1 LDAGEPGV
9 LITTLTAFADALD
22 LSIDV
27 GTLRVLGAY
36 FGIARHRRTGCRFP
50 SIRPLLVP
58 PAGFPARPTVVDPC
72 GPLPVDWAVP
82 AVFVPV
88 AVVPREAAAE
98 SPGLPRLGDAPPV
111 WFADP
116 ADPRLEA
123 APANPGLDA
132 PADPGLVWHR
142 WPRRPCCSRLRRPIL
157 RSRRCHHRHRHHR
170 HHSGPKR
177 LPPRRSP
184 GTRSAVGSK
193 SSYALLSSSHDHCA
207 CDVGRAH
214 RRLQRRVICGRWWA
228 FQAQGAHGRVPPFWG
243 ACGPAARIPG
253 HRSAQCLSSCVAF
266 IGPAGSLGLSCSA

>member
-1 LDAGEPGV
+1 LDAGKPGV
-9 LITTLTAFADALD
+9 LITNLAAFADALD

-27 GTLRVLGAY
+27 GILRVLGAY

-132 PADPGLVWHR
+132 PADPGL
-142 WPRRPCCSRLRRPIL
+142 C
-157 RSRRCHHRHRHHR
+157 
-170 HHSGPKR
+170 
-177 LPPRRSP
+177 
-184 GTRSAVGSK
+184 GTA
-193 SSYALLSSSHDHCA
+193 
-207 CDVGRAH
+207 
-214 RRLQRRVICGRWWA
+214 
-228 FQAQGAHGRVPPFWG
+228 
-243 ACGPAARIPG
+243 GPAARAARACAADPPEPPLPPPPPPPPPPLWAQAAPTEALARNAISSRLEVVLRVAQLLS
-253 HRSAQCLSSCVAF
+253 RSLCV
-266 IGPAGSLGLSCSA
+266 

>member
-27 GTLRVLGAY
+27 GILRVLGAY

-98 SPGLPRLGDAPPV
+98 SPDCPGWAMHRQCGLQILPTQGLRQRRPTRGLTHRPTQGFVAPLAPPPV
-111 WFADP
+111 LLA
-116 ADPRLEA
+116 L
-123 APANPGLDA
+123 AP
-132 PADPGLVWHR
+132 
-142 WPRRPCCSRLRRPIL
+142 PIL

-228 FQAQGAHGRVPPFWG
+228 FQAQGAHGCVPPFRG